1 MQFKGDMTM
10 LMKKLEVRL
19 IKTPKPHAGGETWYT
34 IKVITDEGIY
44 GLGES
49 MPHFAFYSIEKSYSK
64 LMEDV
69 FERWFKD
76 KNPFQRDQ
84 LMRIAYNAFCAAHPD
99 MLGLSMLSAIEM
111 AMWDICGKALNRP
124 VHDLLGGAHRD
135 RLRTYAYISYEDMK
149 GNGKNYADLVGDPV
163 LVSERAQEMIEMG
176 FTALK
181 IDPLEYRIPLNTQP
195 EKPYS
200 LEIEDFK
207 KTKETMDALKLVVA
221 DKCDVLLGT
230 HGQMTTA
237 SAIRYAKFFEQYDP
251 FFMEEPIPPGN
262 LEEMAKV
269 KHSTNIP
276 IAAGERIMTV
286 YEASRAVE
294 ADALSILQPD
304 LGTCGGISQAK
315 KMAAVCEAH
324 YVDLSPHLW
333 GGPILISAAV
343 ELALSI
349 PNFLIQESIL
359 TMNGFYSDITAE
371 FLQWKNGYIY
381 PSYKPGLGIELDE
394 SIIDKVLL
402 K

>member
-1 MQFKGDMTM
+1 M
-10 LMKKLEVRL
+10 LMKKIEVRL
-19 IKTPKPHAGGETWYT
+19 IRTPEPHAGGETWYS

-49 MPHFAFYSIEKSYSK
+49 MPHFAFHSMERSYAR

-76 KNPFQRDQ
+76 KDPFQRDH
-84 LMRIAYNAFCAAHPD
+84 LIKIAYNAFCAGHPD
-99 MLGLSMLSAIEM
+99 MLGLSLLSAVEM

-124 VHDLLGGAHRD
+124 VYDLLGGAHRD
-135 RLRTYAYISYEDMK
+135 RLRAYAYISYEDMG
-149 GNGKNYADLVGDPV
+149 GNGKNYADIVGDPG

-195 EKPYS
+195 DKPYP
-200 LEIEDFK
+200 LEIEDFR
-207 KTKETMDALKLVVA
+207 KTQETMDALKAVT
-221 DKCDVLLGT
+221 DGKCDVLLGT

-237 SAIRYAKFFEQYDP
+237 SAIRYAKFVEQYHP
-251 FFMEEPIPPGN
+251 FFMEEPVPPGN

-269 KHSTNIP
+269 KHSTGIP

-286 YEASRAVE
+286 YEASRAME
-294 ADALSILQPD
+294 ADALSVLQPD
-304 LGTCGGISQAK
+304 LGTCGGISEAK
-315 KMAAVCEAH
+315 KMAAICEAH

-343 ELALSI
+343 QLSLSI

-359 TMNGFYSDITAE
+359 TMKGFYSDITSE
-371 FLQWKNGYIY
+371 FLKWEKGYIY
-381 PSYKPGLGIELDE
+381 PSDKPGLGIELDE
-394 SIIDKVLL
+394 SVINTVIL